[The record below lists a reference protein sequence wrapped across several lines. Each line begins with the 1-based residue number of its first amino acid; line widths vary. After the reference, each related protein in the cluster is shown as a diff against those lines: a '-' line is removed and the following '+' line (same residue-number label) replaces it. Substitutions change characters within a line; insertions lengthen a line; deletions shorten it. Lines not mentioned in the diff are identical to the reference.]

1 MEIIK
6 SFILG
11 IVQGLT
17 EFLPVS
23 SSGHIEIFK
32 EILNFSYDSE
42 NGLFFT
48 LILHLA
54 TAMSTLIYFWVD
66 VKKIIYS
73 LFKLK
78 KDENF
83 NFSLMIIVSMIPA
96 GLVGFF
102 FENKINQLFNG
113 NLLLVGSML
122 IITSILLFV
131 SDKINN
137 LKKKLT
143 VMNAFVIGIAQAL
156 AILPG
161 ISRSGSTIATS
172 LFLGINRDLAAK
184 FSFLM
189 VIPIIVGSSFKMI
202 IYDNLVFEGVIVINY
217 IVGFLS
223 ALISGYYACKWMVL
237 IVRKSKLFYFSIYCL
252 IVGLISISYSLVQ

>member
-1 MEIIK
+1 MDIIK
-6 SFILG
+6 SIILG

-32 EILNFSYDSE
+32 ELLGLSLESQ

-54 TAMSTLIYFWVD
+54 TAFSALIYFWED
-66 VKKIIYS
+66 VKNILKSIIR
-73 LFKLK
+73 FKN
-78 KDENF
+78 DENF
-83 NFSLMIIVSMIPA
+83 HFALMIIVSMIPA

-102 FENKINQLFNG
+102 IEEKINQLFNG

-122 IITSILLFV
+122 IITSILLLI
-131 SDKINN
+131 SDKVKSKNR
-137 LKKKLT
+137 KLNT
-143 VMNAFVIGIAQAL
+143 KNSLLIGLAQAL

-161 ISRSGSTIATS
+161 VSRSGSTIATS
-172 LFLGINRDLAAK
+172 IFIGVNRDLAAK

-189 VIPIIVGSSFKMI
+189 VIPIIVGSSLKMI
-202 IYDNLVFEGVIVINY
+202 LFDNIVYDRSILINY
-217 IVGFLS
+217 IIGFFA
-223 ALISGYYACKWMVL
+223 ALISGYYACKWM
-237 IVRKSKLFYFSIYCL
+237 IFFVRKSKLKYFALYCF
-252 IVGLISISYSLVQ
+252 IVGISSILYSIF

>member
-1 MEIIK
+1 MEVIK

-11 IVQGLT
+11 LVQGLT

-32 EILNFSYDSE
+32 EIMNFSFESH

-54 TAMSTLIYFWVD
+54 TALSALIYFWND
-66 VKKIIYS
+66 VKKIILS
-73 LFKLK
+73 ICTLK
-78 KDENF
+78 KDENLH
-83 NFSLMIIVSMIPA
+83 FSLMILISMIPA
-96 GLVGFF
+96 GFVGFF
-102 FENKINQLFNG
+102 YEDKINELFNG

-122 IITSILLFV
+122 ILTSILLFI
-131 SDKINN
+131 SDKINKLN
-137 LKKKLT
+137 KKLSPL
-143 VMNAFVIGIAQAL
+143 NSLLIGISQAL

-172 LFLGINRDLAAK
+172 IFLGINRDLAAK

-189 VIPIIVGSSFKMI
+189 VIPVIVGSSIKMI
-202 IYDNLVFEGVIVINY
+202 LFDDIVFDNTILINY
-217 IVGFLS
+217 IIGFIT
-223 ALISGYYACKWMVL
+223 ALVSGYYACKWMIFFVK
-237 IVRKSKLFYFSIYCL
+237 KSKLVYFSLYCL
-252 IVGLISISYSLVQ
+252 IVGLVSIIYSIL

>member
-1 MEIIK
+1 MEVIK

-11 IVQGLT
+11 LVQGLT

-32 EILNFSYDSE
+32 EIMNFSFESH

-54 TAMSTLIYFWVD
+54 TALSALIYFWND
-66 VKKIIYS
+66 VKKIILSIYM
-73 LFKLK
+73 LK
-78 KDENF
+78 RDENLH
-83 NFSLMIIVSMIPA
+83 FSLMILISMIPA
-96 GLVGFF
+96 GFVWFF
-102 FENKINQLFNG
+102 YEDKINELFNG

-122 IITSILLFV
+122 ILTSILLFI
-131 SDKINN
+131 SDKINKLN
-137 LKKKLT
+137 KKLSPL
-143 VMNAFVIGIAQAL
+143 NSLLIGISQAL

-172 LFLGINRDLAAK
+172 IFLGINRDLAAK

-189 VIPIIVGSSFKMI
+189 VIPVIVGSSIKMI
-202 IYDNLVFEGVIVINY
+202 LFDDIVFDNTILINY
-217 IVGFLS
+217 IIGFIT
-223 ALISGYYACKWMVL
+223 ALVSGYYACKLMIFFVK
-237 IVRKSKLFYFSIYCL
+237 KSKLVYFSLYCL
-252 IVGLISISYSLVQ
+252 IVVLVSIIYSIL

>member
-6 SFILG
+6 SIILG

-32 EILNFSYDSE
+32 ELLGLSYESQ

-54 TAMSTLIYFWVD
+54 TAFSALIYFWDD
-66 VKKIIYS
+66 VKNILQS
-73 LFKLK
+73 LIKFKN
-78 KDENF
+78 DENF
-83 NFSLMIIVSMIPA
+83 HFAILIIVSMIPA
-96 GLVGFF
+96 GFVGFLL
-102 FENKINQLFNG
+102 EEKINKLFIG

-122 IITSILLFV
+122 IITSILLII
-131 SDKINN
+131 SDKIKSQNR
-137 LKKKLT
+137 KL
-143 VMNAFVIGIAQAL
+143 NARNSFLIGIAQAL

-161 ISRSGSTIATS
+161 VSRSGSTIATS
-172 LFLGINRDLAAK
+172 IFAGINRDVAAK

-189 VIPIIVGSSFKMI
+189 VIPIIVGSSLKMVLFDNI
-202 IYDNLVFEGVIVINY
+202 TYDSSVLLNY
-217 IVGFLS
+217 IMGFLS
-223 ALISGYYACKWMVL
+223 ALISGYYACKWM
-237 IVRKSKLFYFSIYCL
+237 IFFVRKSKLKYFAIYCF
-252 IVGLISISYSLVQ
+252 IVGILSILYSIQS

>member
-1 MEIIK
+1 MEVIK

-11 IVQGLT
+11 LVQGLT

-32 EILNFSYDSE
+32 EIMNFSFESH

-54 TAMSTLIYFWVD
+54 TALSALIYFWND
-66 VKKIIYS
+66 VKKIILSIYM
-73 LFKLK
+73 LK
-78 KDENF
+78 RDENLH
-83 NFSLMIIVSMIPA
+83 FSLMILISMIPA
-96 GLVGFF
+96 GFVWFF
-102 FENKINQLFNG
+102 YEDKINELFNG

-122 IITSILLFV
+122 ILTSILLFI
-131 SDKINN
+131 SDKINKLN
-137 LKKKLT
+137 KKLSPL
-143 VMNAFVIGIAQAL
+143 NSLLIGISQAL

-172 LFLGINRDLAAK
+172 IFLGINRDLAAK

-189 VIPIIVGSSFKMI
+189 VIPVIVGSSIKMI
-202 IYDNLVFEGVIVINY
+202 LFDDIVFDNTILINY
-217 IVGFLS
+217 TRGFITS
-223 ALISGYYACKWMVL
+223 
-237 IVRKSKLFYFSIYCL
+237 
-252 IVGLISISYSLVQ
+252 

>member
-11 IVQGLT
+11 VVQGLT

-32 EILNFSYDSE
+32 EILGFSFESQ

-54 TAMSTLIYFWVD
+54 TAISALLYFWND
-66 VKKIIYS
+66 VKNILKSTIK
-73 LFKLK
+73 FKD
-78 KDENF
+78 DENF
-83 NFSLMIIVSMIPA
+83 HFTLMIIVSMIPA

-102 FENKINQLFNG
+102 LEEKINQLFNG

-122 IITSILLFV
+122 IITSLLLLI
-131 SDKINN
+131 SDKIKSKNR
-137 LKKKLT
+137 KLSAK
-143 VMNAFVIGIAQAL
+143 NSFLIGLAQAL

-172 LFLGINRDLAAK
+172 IFMGINRDLAAK

-189 VIPIIVGSSFKMI
+189 VIPIIVGSSLKMI
-202 IYDNLVFEGVIVINY
+202 LFDNLVYDGSILINY
-217 IVGFLS
+217 IIGFFA
-223 ALISGYYACKWMVL
+223 ALISGYYACKWM
-237 IVRKSKLFYFSIYCL
+237 IFFVRKSKLKYFALYCF
-252 IVGLISISYSLVQ
+252 IVGISSILYSIF

>member
-1 MEIIK
+1 LEIIK

-137 LKKKLT
+137 LKKELT

-189 VIPIIVGSSFKMI
+189 VIPIIVGSSLKMI

-223 ALISGYYACKWMVL
+223 ALISGYYACKWMIL
-237 IVRKSKLFYFSIYCL
+237 LVRKSKLFYFSIYCL

>member
-1 MEIIK
+1 MEVIK

-11 IVQGLT
+11 LVQGLT

-32 EILNFSYDSE
+32 EIMNFSFESH

-54 TAMSTLIYFWVD
+54 TALSALIYFWND
-66 VKKIIYS
+66 VKKIIHS
-73 LFKLK
+73 ICMLK
-78 KDENF
+78 KDENLH
-83 NFSLMIIVSMIPA
+83 FSLMILISMIPA
-96 GLVGFF
+96 GFVGFF
-102 FENKINQLFNG
+102 YEDKINELFNG

-122 IITSILLFV
+122 ILTSILLFI
-131 SDKINN
+131 SDKINKLN
-137 LKKKLT
+137 KKLSPL
-143 VMNAFVIGIAQAL
+143 NSLLIGISQAL

-172 LFLGINRDLAAK
+172 IFLGINRDLAAK

-189 VIPIIVGSSFKMI
+189 VIPVIVGSSIKMI
-202 IYDNLVFEGVIVINY
+202 LFDDIVFDNTILINY
-217 IVGFLS
+217 IIGFIT
-223 ALISGYYACKWMVL
+223 ALVSGYYACKWMIFFVK
-237 IVRKSKLFYFSIYCL
+237 KSKLVYFSLYCL
-252 IVGLISISYSLVQ
+252 IVGLVSIIYSIL

>member
-11 IVQGLT
+11 VVQGLT

-32 EILNFSYDSE
+32 ELLGFSFESQ

-54 TAMSTLIYFWVD
+54 TAFSALIYFWDD
-66 VKKIIYS
+66 VKNILKSTIK
-73 LFKLK
+73 FKN
-78 KDENF
+78 DENF
-83 NFSLMIIVSMIPA
+83 HFTLMIIVSMIPA

-102 FENKINQLFNG
+102 LEEKINQLFNG
-113 NLLLVGSML
+113 NLLLGL
-122 IITSILLFV
+122 
-131 SDKINN
+131 
-137 LKKKLT
+137 
-143 VMNAFVIGIAQAL
+143 AQAL

-172 LFLGINRDLAAK
+172 IFIGINRDLAAK

-189 VIPIIVGSSFKMI
+189 VIPIIVGSSLKMI
-202 IYDNLVFEGVIVINY
+202 LFDDIVYDGSILINY
-217 IVGFLS
+217 IIGFFA
-223 ALISGYYACKWMVL
+223 ALISGYYACKWM
-237 IVRKSKLFYFSIYCL
+237 IFFVRKSKLKYFALYCF
-252 IVGLISISYSLVQ
+252 IVGISSILYSIL

>member
-11 IVQGLT
+11 VVQGLT

-32 EILNFSYDSE
+32 EILGFSFESQ

-54 TAMSTLIYFWVD
+54 TAISALLYFWDD
-66 VKKIIYS
+66 VKNILKSTIK
-73 LFKLK
+73 FKD
-78 KDENF
+78 DENF
-83 NFSLMIIVSMIPA
+83 HFTLMIIISMIPA

-102 FENKINQLFNG
+102 LEEKINQLFNG

-122 IITSILLFV
+122 IITSILLLI
-131 SDKINN
+131 SDKIKSKNR
-137 LKKKLT
+137 KL
-143 VMNAFVIGIAQAL
+143 NAKNSFLIGLAQAL

-172 LFLGINRDLAAK
+172 IFIGINRDLAAK

-189 VIPIIVGSSFKMI
+189 VIPIIVGSSLKMI
-202 IYDNLVFEGVIVINY
+202 LFDNLVYDGSILINY
-217 IVGFLS
+217 IIGFFA
-223 ALISGYYACKWMVL
+223 ALISGYYACKWLSL
-237 IVRKSKLFYFSIYCL
+237 IHI
-252 IVGLISISYSLVQ
+252 

>member
-1 MEIIK
+1 VEVIK

-11 IVQGLT
+11 LVQGLT

-32 EILNFSYDSE
+32 EIMNFSFESH

-54 TAMSTLIYFWVD
+54 TALSALIYFWND
-66 VKKIIYS
+66 VKKIILSIYM
-73 LFKLK
+73 LK
-78 KDENF
+78 RDENLH
-83 NFSLMIIVSMIPA
+83 FSLMILISMIPA
-96 GLVGFF
+96 GFVGFF
-102 FENKINQLFNG
+102 YEDKINELFNG

-122 IITSILLFV
+122 ILTSILLFI
-131 SDKINN
+131 SDKINKLN
-137 LKKKLT
+137 KKLSPL
-143 VMNAFVIGIAQAL
+143 NSLLIGISQAL

-172 LFLGINRDLAAK
+172 IFLGINRDLAAK

-189 VIPIIVGSSFKMI
+189 VIPVIVGSSIKMI
-202 IYDNLVFEGVIVINY
+202 LFDDIVFDNTILINY
-217 IVGFLS
+217 IIGFIT
-223 ALISGYYACKWMVL
+223 ALVSGYYACKWMIFFVK
-237 IVRKSKLFYFSIYCL
+237 KSKLVYFSLYCL
-252 IVGLISISYSLVQ
+252 IVGLVSIIYSIL

>member
-1 MEIIK
+1 MEVIK

-11 IVQGLT
+11 LVQGLT

-32 EILNFSYDSE
+32 EIMNFSFESH

-54 TAMSTLIYFWVD
+54 TALSALIYFWND
-66 VKKIIYS
+66 VKKIILS
-73 LFKLK
+73 ICMLK
-78 KDENF
+78 KDENLH
-83 NFSLMIIVSMIPA
+83 FSLMILISMIPA
-96 GLVGFF
+96 GFVGFF
-102 FENKINQLFNG
+102 YEDKINELFNG

-122 IITSILLFV
+122 ILTSILLFI
-131 SDKINN
+131 SDKINKLN
-137 LKKKLT
+137 KKLSPL
-143 VMNAFVIGIAQAL
+143 NSLLIGISQAL

-172 LFLGINRDLAAK
+172 IFLGINRDLAAK

-189 VIPIIVGSSFKMI
+189 VIPVIVGSSIKMI
-202 IYDNLVFEGVIVINY
+202 VFDDIVFDNTILINY
-217 IVGFLS
+217 IIGFIT
-223 ALISGYYACKWMVL
+223 ALVSGYYACKWMIFFVK
-237 IVRKSKLFYFSIYCL
+237 KSKLVYFSLYCL
-252 IVGLISISYSLVQ
+252 IVGLVSIIYSIF